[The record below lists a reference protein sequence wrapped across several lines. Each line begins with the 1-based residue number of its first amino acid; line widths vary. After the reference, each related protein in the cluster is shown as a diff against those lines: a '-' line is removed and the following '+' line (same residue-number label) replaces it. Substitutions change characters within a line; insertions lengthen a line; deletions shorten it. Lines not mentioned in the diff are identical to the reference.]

1 MSKSLL
7 TDILRA
13 IKQSFSRFLSIVIIV
28 ALGTGIFVGIKSSA
42 PSMSETADDYF
53 ADNQLMDIRVQSL
66 IGLTAED
73 VNTIAKIDGVS
84 GVMGEKFVD
93 ALVLVNGK
101 PEIDIDGSQ
110 ISTRAY
116 GINLKKLQEHYYG
129 IQDNNFINKP
139 TLIEGTYPT
148 KNNQCL
154 VDASELSAPESYKI
168 GNYIKLEESSRS
180 DLSGLS
186 VTEFEIVGIIR
197 SPQYV
202 SFERGNSLVGSGKI
216 GTFIYIPDSVFTT
229 DHYSEIYVTVAG
241 ADAFE
246 AGSEEYY
253 NHINP
258 IINKIKAVSTN
269 NIETRVNEL
278 KKDLPEQIVK
288 AEKDY
293 TEAKKKYDDG
303 LKEAEELIATYQKYV
318 DDPQGSY
325 NEAVKEAAEALGI
338 AESEFNGNSN
348 AYYDAIETYNKNL
361 EAYKNARNLQSEKYK
376 QLTEAKDKY
385 NSAERMLTTAQ
396 SSLNT
401 ANQFVTSTQS
411 VINSTSSVL
420 TSLEDY
426 QNGKMD
432 DSQLSQ
438 ILSTLQG
445 INPDLYASIGSLSA
459 VSMATEAIALINP
472 YLEQQ
477 KSQLA
482 VYQADVEQKQ
492 KELDNYKV
500 QFEQAATVLNNA
512 QLAYNA
518 SEAQLNAAYDELES
532 FYNKLEGSKNE
543 LSMAQ
548 IELMIGKNEV
558 GNDLDMLK
566 SMIANAPSY
575 LQKAKDEYNSIKAS
589 GETRLLSAKN
599 KIENAKKLYKNLD
612 TAKWTVYDRTDTPG
626 YASFENALDNIK
638 VLSNIFPV
646 IFFLV
651 AALVCLTTMTR
662 MVEEERTQMGTL
674 KALGYSSSS
683 IASKYIIYALFA
695 CLIGSML
702 GIIIGVYAFP
712 YAVYKAYSIMFTLPP
727 LKFTM
732 PALYIISG
740 TVISLVIALGAT
752 IIACAKELKVQAAT
766 LMRPKAPK
774 PGKRVLLERIT
785 FIWKHLSFT
794 SKVTIRNLFR
804 RKTRFIMTV
813 IGIGGCTALILGSL
827 GFYSSINNLMKKQY
841 DENGISAYDVQFVF
855 AENQTDDSAIMKM
868 LKDDNRI
875 TDIMLSSMQSV
886 TGGSERTNS
895 VSDVYLFVPKNSD
908 KLSSFI
914 NLQNRTTEEKL
925 TLDDTGAIIT
935 EKFAKDTDTQIGD
948 QVCIE
953 TADGV
958 TINIPVANITE
969 NYAFNYIYL
978 SENLY
983 QYLFQEA
990 VSYNYAI
997 GKIDPAIMSETK
1009 TSDTNTTKK
1018 SALATELMSYDGI
1031 NAVAYVSDTANTLN
1045 EVIGVLSIIVLIFI
1059 IAAAVLAYTVLY
1071 NISNINISEREREL
1085 ATIKVLGF
1093 HDKEVSAYIYRENII
1108 LTIMGIALGMILG
1121 IFVHK
1126 MLVIYCSVDTVM
1138 YVQTLSWYSYL
1149 VSAVLT
1155 AVFAVIVNIMMHKK
1169 MKKIDM
1175 VSSLKS
1181 VE

>member
-13 IKQSFSRFLSIVIIV
+13 IRRSFSRFLSIVIIV
-28 ALGTGIFVGIKSSA
+28 ALGTGIFVGIKSAA
-42 PSMSETADDYF
+42 PSMSETADKYF
-53 ADNQLMDIRVQSL
+53 SDNQLMDIRVQSS
-66 IGLTAED
+66 IGLTAAD
-73 VNTIAKIDGVS
+73 VDEISKIDGVS

-129 IQDNNFINKP
+129 IKDNNFINKP
-139 TLIEGTYPT
+139 TLIEGSYPT

-168 GNYIKLEESSRS
+168 GNYIKLEEDSRS
-180 DLSGLS
+180 DLSGIS
-186 VTEFEIVGIIR
+186 VKEFEIVGIIR
-197 SPQYV
+197 SPYYV

-216 GTFIYIPDSVFTT
+216 GTFIYIPDSVFTNN
-229 DHYSEIYVTVAG
+229 YYNEIYVTVNG
-241 ADAFE
+241 TDAFE
-246 AGSEEYY
+246 PGSEDYY
-253 NHINP
+253 NHINSVAD
-258 IINKIKAVSTN
+258 KIKDISGKS
-269 NIETRVNEL
+269 IDTRVSEL
-278 KKDLPEQIVK
+278 KKDLPGQIK
-288 AEKDY
+288 SAEKEY
-293 TEAKKKYDDG
+293 NESKNKYETG
-303 LKEAEELIATYQKYV
+303 LKEAEEQIKLYQKYV
-318 DDPQGSY
+318 DDPQGAY
-325 NEAVKEAAEALGI
+325 NDAVKKAADALGI
-338 AESEFNGNSN
+338 AEDEFNGNSN
-348 AYYDAIETYNKNL
+348 AYYNAIETYNKNL
-361 EAYKNARNLQSEKYK
+361 EAYKAARNLQAEKYQ

-385 NSAERMLTTAQ
+385 NSAERMLATAQ

-401 ANQFVTSTQS
+401 ANQFVSSTQS
-411 VINSTSSVL
+411 VIDSTSSIL

-432 DSQLSQ
+432 NSQISQ

-459 VSMATEAIALINP
+459 VSMATEAIAMINP

-477 KSQLA
+477 KGQLA
-482 VYQADVEQKQ
+482 IYQADVEKSQ

-500 QFEQAATVLNNA
+500 QFEQAATVLNTA

-518 SEAQLNAAYDELES
+518 SEVQLNAAYDELEN

-548 IELMIGKNEV
+548 IELMISKNEV

-566 SMIANAPSY
+566 SLIANAPSY
-575 LQKAKDEYNSIKAS
+575 LQKATDEYNAIKAS
-589 GETRLLSAKN
+589 GETKLLSAAN
-599 KIENAKKLYKNLD
+599 RIENAKKLYKNLD
-612 TAKWTVYDRTDTPG
+612 TAKWSIYDRTATPG
-626 YASFENALDNIK
+626 YSSFENAIDNIK

-662 MVEEERTQMGTL
+662 MVEEERTQMGTM
-674 KALGYSSSS
+674 KAIGYSSLS

-695 CLIGSML
+695 CLIGSTL

-712 YAVYKAYSIMFTLPP
+712 YAVFKAYSIMFTLPD
-727 LKFTM
+727 LKFNI
-732 PALYIISG
+732 PIAYIITG
-740 TVISLVIALGAT
+740 TFISLVIALSAT
-752 IIACAKELKVQAAT
+752 IIASAKELKVQPAT

-774 PGKRVLLERIT
+774 PGKRVLLEKIT
-785 FIWKHLSFT
+785 FIWKRLNFT
-794 SKVTIRNLFR
+794 SKVTTRNLFR
-804 RKTRFIMTV
+804 RKSRFIMTV

-827 GFYSSINNLMKKQY
+827 GFYSSINNLMKMQY
-841 DENGISAYDVQFVF
+841 DENGISDYDVQFVF
-855 AENQTDDSAIMKM
+855 AEKQTEDSALMKI
-868 LKDDNRI
+868 LKNDNRI

-886 TGGSERTNS
+886 TGGSERSNT
-895 VSDVYLFVPKNSD
+895 VSDVYLFVPKNAN

-914 NLQNRTTEEKL
+914 KLNNRTKGSTL
-925 TLDDTGAIIT
+925 SLDDTGAIIT
-935 EKFAKDTDTQIGD
+935 EKFAKDTNTHIGD
-948 QVCIE
+948 QIWIE

-958 TINIPVANITE
+958 TVNIPVANITE
-969 NYAFNYIYL
+969 NYTFNYIYL

-997 GKIDPAIMSETK
+997 GTIEPSIMAASK
-1009 TSDTNTTKK
+1009 TTNNNTTKK
-1018 SALATELMSYDGI
+1018 AALATELMSYDGI
-1031 NAVAYVSDTANTLN
+1031 NAVAYVSDTVDTLN

-1071 NISNINISEREREL
+1071 NISNINISERQREL

-1108 LTIMGIALGMILG
+1108 LTIMGIALGMVLG

-1126 MLVIYCSVDTVM
+1126 LLVIYCAVDTVM
-1138 YVQTLSWYSYL
+1138 YVQTLAWHSYL
-1149 VSAVLT
+1149 IAAALT
-1155 AVFAVIVNIMMHKK
+1155 STFAIIVNIIMHKK